1 MTLAAGTRLGP
12 YEILAPLGSGGM
24 GEVYRARDTR
34 LGREVAVKVLPAAV
48 ASNPDRL
55 RRFEKEARSASALN
69 HPNLVTVY
77 DIGDSVGA
85 SYIAMEL
92 VDGRT
97 LREMLVEGPLTA
109 KPLLALAT
117 QVADGLARAHAEGI
131 VHRDLKPENVMVRRD
146 GLAKILDFGLAKLTQ
161 PDVSAAEQ
169 THSPTVSGATEPGL
183 VMGTVGYM
191 SPEQALGKP
200 LDFRSDQFSFGSIAY
215 EMATGRRAFS
225 RASAPETLAAII
237 REEPEPIASL
247 APLTPAPLRWI
258 VERCLAKNPDHR
270 YAATRDL
277 ARDLETL
284 KEHLSEAS
292 GITAAAGSAAT
303 GLRRRPLPW
312 IAATGLLS
320 LGLLLSLLLPR
331 ADRKGGTEGVIRF
344 PIATPEGA
352 SFGSGEIL
360 TKSAISPDGR
370 TVALVAFSGGRSL
383 LYLRPLDSLSAR
395 ALSGTEDA
403 QSPFWSPD
411 SRFLAFFA
419 KGKLKKIDVAGGPPQ
434 TLCDA
439 SFEGT
444 GSWSGEGTILFA
456 EAAPGREGIHAV
468 PAGGGSSR
476 HVTVPDSGRK
486 EKFHFWPYFLPD
498 GRHFLFVA
506 VIFDGNKHHEV
517 RIGSLDSQQTEP
529 LGEIDSRIEYAPPG
543 FLLFVREGTL
553 LARPFDA
560 ERRRWTGEALPVV
573 DGLHYFYGPANAG
586 FSASR
591 NGVLVYE
598 EGTVP
603 SRLVWLDR
611 TGKELSTVASGS
623 HYSDVR
629 LSPDGSRAALAVID
643 PRLGTD
649 DIWVYDLK
657 REVTTRLTSDPAE
670 EFAPVWSP
678 DGSRI
683 AFRSDRNGPP
693 DVYEVFADGSGVPRP
708 VLELPGVQE
717 PEDFSPDGQVLFYGE
732 ADRTTGLDVYGVSLS
747 GERKPVPIL
756 RTRFDEDAPRISPD
770 GGWMAYDSGESGA
783 AEVYVAAR
791 EREGSR
797 IRVSRDGGA
806 FPKWR
811 RDGRELFFT
820 APGRRFM
827 AASVKAGERLE
838 IGVPVE
844 LFRVGSPIFASD
856 AAPDGQRFLLSLPVK
871 SPGPPITVLTNWP
884 TLLRKQPA
892 P

>member
-1 MTLAAGTRLGP
+1 MTLSAGTRLGP
-12 YEILAPLGSGGM
+12 YEILSPLGSGGM
-24 GEVYRARDTR
+24 GEVYRARDSR
-34 LGREVAVKVLPAAV
+34 LGRDVAIKVLPAGV

-55 RRFEKEARSASALN
+55 KRFEKEARAASALN
-69 HPNLVTVY
+69 HPNLVTVHE
-77 DIGDSVGA
+77 IGDSGGA

-97 LREMLVEGPLTA
+97 LREILAEGPLTA
-109 KPLLALAT
+109 RTLLAIAA
-117 QVADGLARAHAEGI
+117 QVADGLARAHADGI

-146 GLAKILDFGLAKLTQ
+146 GFVKILDFGLAKLTQ

-200 LDFRSDQFSFGSIAY
+200 LDLRSDQFSFGSIAY

-225 RASAPETLAAII
+225 RASVPETLAAII

-258 VERCLAKNPDHR
+258 VERCLAKNPEDR
-270 YAATRDL
+270 YASTRDL

-292 GITAAAGSAAT
+292 GVTVAADSAAT
-303 GLRRRPLPW
+303 GLWRRRPLPW

-331 ADRKGGTEGVIRF
+331 ADRKPGSNGVIRF
-344 PIATPEGA
+344 PIAAPEGV
-352 SFGSGEIL
+352 SFSSGEIM

-370 TVALVAFSGGRSL
+370 TVALVAFSGGRSQ
-383 LYLRPLDSLSAR
+383 LYLRPLESLSAR
-395 ALSGTEDA
+395 ALSGTENA
-403 QSPFWSPD
+403 ESPFWSPD
-411 SRFLAFFA
+411 SRSIAFFA
-419 KGKLKKIDVAGGPPQ
+419 NGKLLKIDVAGGPPQ

-444 GSWSGEGTILFA
+444 GSWSREGTILFA

-468 PAGGGSSR
+468 PAGGGSPR

-486 EKFHFWPYFLPD
+486 ERFHFWPHFLLD

-506 VIFDGNKHHEV
+506 VIFDSNKHHEV
-517 RIGSLDSQQTEP
+517 RIGSLDSKQTEP

-560 ERRRWTGEALPVV
+560 ESRRWKGEALPVV
-573 DGLHYFYGPANAG
+573 DRLHYFYGPANAG
-586 FSASR
+586 FSASG

-611 TGKELSTVASGS
+611 AGKELSTVASAG

-629 LSPDGSRAALAVID
+629 LSPDGSKAALAVVD
-643 PRLGTD
+643 PRLGTA
-649 DIWVYDLK
+649 DIWVYDLR
-657 REVTTRLTSDPAE
+657 REVTTRLTSEPANE
-670 EFAPVWSP
+670 VAPVWSP

-683 AFRSDRNGPP
+683 AFRSDQNGPP
-693 DVYEVFADGSGVPRP
+693 DIYEVVAEGPGGPRP

-717 PEDFSPDGQVLFYGE
+717 PEDFSPDGRFLLYVE
-732 ADRTTGLDVYGVSLS
+732 SDRTTGLDVYGVSLS

-770 GGWMAYDSGESGA
+770 GRWIAYDSGESGG

-791 EREGSR
+791 EGDGGR
-797 IRVSRDGGA
+797 IRVSRDGGS

-811 RDGRELFFT
+811 RDGRELFFV

-844 LFRVGSPIFASD
+844 LFSVGSPVFASD
-856 AAPDGQRFLLSLPVK
+856 AAPDGQRFLVSLPAK
-871 SPGPPITVLTNWP
+871 PPGPPITVLTNWP
-884 TLLRKQPA
+884 ALLQK
-892 P
+892 